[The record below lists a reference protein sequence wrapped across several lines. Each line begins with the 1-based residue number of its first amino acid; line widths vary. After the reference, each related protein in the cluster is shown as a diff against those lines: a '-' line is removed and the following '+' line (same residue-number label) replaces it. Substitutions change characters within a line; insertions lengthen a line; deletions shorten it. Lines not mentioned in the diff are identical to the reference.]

1 MKITVKEFCRVN
13 GYSTKVILFIIKK
26 LYSVDDKRTDTQWR
40 NQLEKDGITAYI
52 ELHIEQ
58 GKVLENEQR
67 DIGIVTGIR
76 GSVRRWVRFSG
87 AFGATERNDRKSSR
101 GGRFFA

>member
-40 NQLEKDGITAYI
+40 NQLEKDHVIDK
-52 ELHIEQ
+52 Q
-58 GKVLENEQR
+58 QDKK
-67 DIGIVTGIR
+67 
-76 GSVRRWVRFSG
+76 
-87 AFGATERNDRKSSR
+87 TESQSTDSKK
-101 GGRFFA
+101 